1 MAARPRC
8 VPCARP
14 PAVRPGGCLR
24 PRIPS
29 PTDRVVEASK
39 TGPPRSDAHVP
50 DLSMPSAHGTPPPR
64 QDSARVLDSF
74 FARATCATR
83 SGGRRLRGAMPPPYG
98 PVTGIALGAAQQL
111 TSELALPGADT
122 VLSSSGAMPAALPS
136 CAAATEPA
144 ALLCHKRLGFTGD
157 LCLGVGP
164 SRLIPSSLAS
174 PDRSA
179 HRGRL
184 SGAARRDGRR
194 TLGGA
199 RGPVSPDELGRVP
212 PSRVSR
218 RGQHRSASARSVY
231 GGSPAD
237 RRRQLSH

>member
-1 MAARPRC
+1 MCALRPASRCTTWRVPTAPYPLSDGPRRRSLKDGTTEIRRARARPLHAQRSRHPTAATGQRPRTGQLLCASHMRHALRRKTAARSH
-8 VPCARP
+8 AS
-14 PAVRPGGCLR
+14 AVWTGHRHRTGRGAAADER
-24 PRIPS
+24 TRVAGRGH
-29 PTDRVVEASK
+29 RVV
-39 TGPPRSDAHVP
+39 V
-50 DLSMPSAHGTPPPR
+50 
-64 QDSARVLDSF
+64 
-74 FARATCATR
+74 
-83 SGGRRLRGAMPPPYG
+83 LRGNAG
-98 PVTGIALGAAQQL
+98 RT
-111 TSELALPGADT
+111 
-122 VLSSSGAMPAALPS
+122 PS